1 MGWGWNPRGEEQS
14 IYRSIYH
21 SIHISYNCLP
31 FYLSISNIFECL
43 SFCQGQL
50 GDCWVLAAMSSLAMD
65 DNLFDQVLPPGQNFQ
80 DDYVGIFKFR
90 LVHSSIESFNH
101 LKSMCLLQTLFM
113 IIHSFIS
120 QKNVE

>member
-14 IYRSIYH
+14 IYRSITITQYIYH
-21 SIHISYNCLP
+21 ITV
-31 FYLSISNIFECL
+31 SISNIFECL